1 MASEYIRY
9 RADLLGTQVV
19 TRDGAKRLGIVS
31 QIWVDIDR
39 KEVVALGLRES
50 MLSGVLSNAMQI
62 MPLSEIRQ
70 IGDVIL
76 VDDDL
81 ILEDPMAV
89 EVYNT
94 LINCEVITE
103 NGEPLGRVR
112 GFKFDIATGELQ
124 TLIIASVG
132 YPQIPDQVVSTYE
145 LPVDQVVS
153 SGPDRLI
160 VFEGAEDKMV
170 QLTVGILERLGISA
184 PPWER
189 DDMGDYM
196 MPTPPANQ
204 LGTGLKT
211 PAPPMR
217 EAPPIRMEREREY
230 AEPMPRWEPQP
241 EPMQRRQQMEPPPPS
256 YTEPEPVYTAEPEYY
271 PPQDQGSNWDDEE
284 SNWDDEPATP
294 AQSDY
299 QDVTEDVWGEAK
311 TPESN
316 PSDRPPVNLERK
328 RVVEYEEETDY

>member
-256 YTEPEPVYTAEPEYY
+256 YTEPEPIYAAEPEYY
-271 PPQDQGSNWDDEE
+271 PPQDQGSNWDDED

-294 AQSDY
+294 SPSSY
-299 QDVTEDVWGEAK
+299 QDVTEDVWGEPK